1 VGTSRAV
8 RYSGCARSGGECLSE
23 VDSALGHDGAD
34 ESSGDD

>member
-8 RYSGCARSGGECLSE
+8 RYSGCARSGGESLSE
-23 VDSALGHDGAD
+23 VESALGHDGAD